1 MKPLAP
7 ARLRGFLGQ
16 ALKVAFLFLLFVFL
30 LAPLVVVAGASL
42 TGGDR
47 PYVSFP
53 PQDPSFEWYGRIPER
68 FLETLGN
75 SVLLACA
82 TAAVSGLLAVPAALA
97 LVRGRYP
104 GRRLLALLLRAP
116 LQIPFVVVGIA
127 FLQLYYAIGGLT
139 GINLRGQFV
148 GLLLGHVF
156 LATPYAIG
164 TVSAT
169 LQRFNLRLEEAAR
182 SLGATPWRTF
192 RRVTLPVIMPGVY
205 AGCLYAFIVSFGEVP
220 VALFLSG
227 PSSTTFPVEMFSS
240 MQFDFNPSLLA
251 VSTLI
256 LFFSLALIVLFQ
268 KAIGLDALRR
278 TSAGRQ

>member
-1 MKPLAP
+1 MRRLTSS
-7 ARLRGFLGQ
+7 RLRDALGS
-16 ALKVAFLFLLFVFL
+16 AAKAVFLFLLFLFL
-30 LAPLVVVAGASL
+30 LAPLLVVAGASL
-42 TGGDR
+42 SGGAR

-53 PQDPSFEWYGRIPER
+53 PEDISFEWYGRIPER

-75 SVLLACA
+75 SLLLACA
-82 TAAVSGLLAVPAALA
+82 AAVVSVLLAVPAALA
-97 LVRGRYP
+97 LVRGRFA
-104 GRRLLALLLRAP
+104 GRRLVALLLRAP

-127 FLQLYYAIGGLT
+127 FLQLYYFVGGLT
-139 GINLRGQFV
+139 GINLRGQLF

-169 LQRFNLRLEEAAR
+169 LQRFNVRLEEAAR
-182 SLGATPWRTF
+182 SLGATPWRAF
-192 RRVTLPVIMPGVY
+192 WRVTLPVIMPGVY

-220 VALFLSG
+220 VALFLGG
-227 PSSTTFPVEMFSS
+227 PSMTTFPVEMFSS

-256 LFFSLALIVLFQ
+256 LFFSLAVIVLFQ